1 MISIK
6 KRFLFIHVE
15 KTGGNSIQTVLKDY
29 SEDVFDNIHD
39 IGKGGKKQ
47 ILDGVENFE
56 VKNLKYGTIKH
67 SRLRDYKRVLE
78 QDVYEGLF
86 KFSTIRNPWERMI
99 SCYFSPHRKGL
110 PWDREEF
117 IRVVK
122 AAPTLSDCITLDS
135 PLSKGIKNKIKRWI
149 PLSEA
154 KLDRDIDFLMRYEH
168 LNEDFAQVCKK
179 LILPVIQLPVIHK
192 SNRQHYSHYYDE
204 ELIRIVEDKFC
215 DEIDFGEYKFEKST

>member
-1 MISIK
+1 MISIN

-15 KTGGNSIQTVLKDY
+15 KTGGNSIQTVLKNY
-29 SEDVFDNIHD
+29 SEDVFDNVHE
-39 IGKGGKKQ
+39 IGKSGKRQ

-56 VKNLKYGTIKH
+56 VKNPKYGTIKH

-78 QDVYEGLF
+78 QDVYESLF

-110 PWDREEF
+110 PWNREEF

-122 AAPTLSDCITLDS
+122 AAPTLSDCITLDN
-135 PLSKGIKNKIKRWI
+135 PLSKILGNKIRRLI

-154 KLDRDIDFLMRYEH
+154 RLDRDIDFLMRYER
-168 LNEDFAQVCKK
+168 LNDDFAQVCRK
-179 LILPVIQLPVIHK
+179 LNLPVIELPVIHK
-192 SNRQHYSHYYDE
+192 SNREHYSHYYDG
-204 ELIRIVEDKFC
+204 ELVRIVEDKFYE
-215 DEIDFGEYKFEKST
+215 EIKFGEYKFEKLT